1 MNDLHKQPAWKIFNQ
16 LLDEGVDSE
25 QLIAGSSAYAQQVKR
40 TGETPLPLA
49 DWLIA
54 RGWEKH
60 RH

>member
-16 LLDEGVDSE
+16 LLDEGIDSE
-25 QLIAGSSAYAQQVKR
+25 LIIAGSSAYAQRVQQ
-40 TGETPLPLA
+40 TGEIPLPLA
-49 DWLIA
+49 DWLII